1 MAVLKMKVISIIGRM
16 ADLDGVTAVCGDS
29 CCFHPDNSLSFYS
42 DTEKFSP
49 ITDENP
55 YTEPLQ
61 RLTDVISGARKQMEL
76 LPRDA
81 LSKLH
86 YDKEEWGDYV
96 SRFCEEFE
104 SLQNERAAAQAEVQD
119 CTRDIEETSHFTG
132 LDLDLDAIHD
142 CAYIKF
148 RFGRLP
154 KDSYEK
160 LNHYHDNPY
169 VMFFPCT
176 SDDIQYWGVYFTP
189 VENAA
194 EVDRIFSSLYF
205 ERVRLSELHSTPE
218 HMVEDLQ
225 EKKKQAQEKI
235 KSVDNRIEELW
246 KKERKELQRVYSF
259 LNRQSVYFS
268 IRRYAARYNDNFI
281 LTGWIPAKREK
292 SFCAALD
299 KLEGVDYT
307 LENAENELEHSP
319 PVQLENKK
327 PVRAFE
333 FFVNM
338 FGLPQ
343 YDELDPTP
351 FVAITYVLLFGI
363 MFGDVG
369 QGICVSIV
377 GALMWKFKQMALGK
391 ALIPC
396 GISSAVFGLVYGSV
410 FGYEHVLDPMYSAL
424 FGLSEKPI
432 EVMEANTTIEIIL
445 AAVCIGIFLVL
456 CAILINIICS
466 LKRRKWE
473 SALFGPNGIAGF
485 LFYGGIVVGFGGQL
499 AFGWQIVTP
508 VYIVLFI
515 VLPLLVMMFAGVLGA
530 LVERKPDWKPESWG
544 GYIVENFFELFEV
557 LLGYASNTISF
568 LRVGAFVLVHAG
580 MMTMVFTL
588 ANMTSGIGYLLIVV
602 LGNII
607 VMGMEGLLVG
617 IQVMRLEFYEMF
629 SRFFE
634 GGGRSFSPIVVG
646 QKS

>member
-61 RLTDVISGARKQMEL
+61 RLTDAISGARKQMEL

-235 KSVDNRIEELW
+235 KSVDNRIDELW

-445 AAVCIGIFLVL
+445 AAVC
-456 CAILINIICS
+456 
-466 LKRRKWE
+466 
-473 SALFGPNGIAGF
+473 
-485 LFYGGIVVGFGGQL
+485 
-499 AFGWQIVTP
+499 
-508 VYIVLFI
+508 
-515 VLPLLVMMFAGVLGA
+515 
-530 LVERKPDWKPESWG
+530 
-544 GYIVENFFELFEV
+544 
-557 LLGYASNTISF
+557 
-568 LRVGAFVLVHAG
+568 
-580 MMTMVFTL
+580 MVFSL
-588 ANMTSGIGYLLIVV
+588 SSAP
-602 LGNII
+602 
-607 VMGMEGLLVG
+607 
-617 IQVMRLEFYEMF
+617 F
-629 SRFFE
+629 
-634 GGGRSFSPIVVG
+634 
-646 QKS
+646 

>member
-61 RLTDVISGARKQMEL
+61 KLTDAISGARKQMEL

-235 KSVDNRIEELW
+235 KSVDNRIDELW

-508 VYIVLFI
+508 VYIVLLI
-515 VLPLLVMMFAGVLGA
+515 VLPLLVIMFAGVLGA

-588 ANMTSGIGYLLIVV
+588 ADMSSGIGYLLIVV

>member
-508 VYIVLFI
+508 VYIVLLI
-515 VLPLLVMMFAGVLGA
+515 VLPLLVIMFAGVLGA

-588 ANMTSGIGYLLIVV
+588 ADMSSGIGYLLIVV

>member
-61 RLTDVISGARKQMEL
+61 RLTDAISGARKQMEL

-119 CTRDIEETSHFTG
+119 CTRNIEETSHFTG

-396 GISSAVFGLVYGSV
+396 GISSAVFGLMYGSV

-508 VYIVLFI
+508 AYIVLLI
-515 VLPLLVMMFAGVLGA
+515 VLPLLVIMFAGVLGA

-588 ANMTSGIGYLLIVV
+588 ADMSSGIGYLLIVV

>member
-1 MAVLKMKVISIIGRM
+1 MAVLKMKVVSIIGRM

-55 YTEPLQ
+55 YAEPLQ
-61 RLTDVISGARKQMEL
+61 RLTEAISGARKQTDL

-96 SRFCEEFE
+96 SRFCKEFE

-588 ANMTSGIGYLLIVV
+588 ADMSSGIGYLLIVV

>member
-1 MAVLKMKVISIIGRM
+1 MAVLKMKVVSIIGRM

-55 YTEPLQ
+55 YAEPLQ
-61 RLTDVISGARKQMEL
+61 RLTEAISGARKQTDL

-96 SRFCEEFE
+96 SRFCKEFE

-132 LDLDLDAIHD
+132 LDLDLDAIRE

-485 LFYGGIVVGFGGQL
+485 LFYGGIVVSFGGQL

-588 ANMTSGIGYLLIVV
+588 ADMSSGIGYLLIVV

>member
-61 RLTDVISGARKQMEL
+61 RLTDAISGARKQMEL

-327 PVRAFE
+327 PVRALE

-508 VYIVLFI
+508 VYIVLLI
-515 VLPLLVMMFAGVLGA
+515 VLPLLVIMFAGVLGA

-588 ANMTSGIGYLLIVV
+588 ADMSSGIGYLLIVV

>member
-61 RLTDVISGARKQMEL
+61 RLTDAISGARKQMEL

-119 CTRDIEETSHFTG
+119 CTRNIEETSHFTG

-508 VYIVLFI
+508 AYIVLLI
-515 VLPLLVMMFAGVLGA
+515 VLPLLVIMFAGVLGA

-588 ANMTSGIGYLLIVV
+588 ADMSSGIGYLLIVV